1 MSSLLKRRVEDII
14 AAYDDVVKGVDEN
27 AAKEKGRAYGGI
39 VRARKGKL
47 QESITEE
54 IIKAAWE
61 NIGGSEPLLSV
72 NSKKIRIPIK
82 EDYVSRIENE
92 EVRNHILSNMPEYY
106 YLASVDKQV
115 FVDGNFVI
123 GIECK
128 AYTENAMMK
137 RILVDFTLLKTKFPD
152 ISCYLFQL
160 ESQLSGDYSG
170 NPGGSKL
177 GSKRTHTLM
186 SYFPEVDLQICT
198 LLEGERKV
206 DEPIHKPEFFKPL
219 TEAGV
224 REAIELLSDDLKQY
238 RR

>member
-1 MSSLLKRRVEDII
+1 MSSLLTSRIKDII
-14 AAYDDVVKGVDEN
+14 AAYDDVVKRVDEK
-27 AAKEKGRAYGGI
+27 ASKERGRAYGGI
-39 VRARKGKL
+39 IRARKGKL
-47 QESITEE
+47 QEGITEE

-61 NIGGSEPLLSV
+61 NIGGRESRLSV
-72 NSKKIRIPIK
+72 NSKKFKIPIK
-82 EDYVSRIENE
+82 EDYVLRIRNE
-92 EVRNHILSNMPEYY
+92 EARNYILSNMAEYY

-115 FVDGNFVI
+115 FIDGDFVI

-152 ISCYLFQL
+152 IGCYLFQL
-160 ESQLSGDYSG
+160 ESQLSGDYSSNLG
-170 NPGGSKL
+170 KNKL

-219 TEAGV
+219 TETNIKK
-224 REAIELLSDDLKQY
+224 AIDLLSDDLKQY
-238 RR
+238 C

>member
-1 MSSLLKRRVEDII
+1 MSSLLKRRIEDII
-14 AAYDDVVKGVDEN
+14 AAYDDVVKGVDER
-27 AAKEKGRAYGGI
+27 ASQEKGRAYGGI
-39 VRARKGKL
+39 IRARKGKL
-47 QESITEE
+47 QEAITEE

-61 NIGGSEPLLSV
+61 NIGGSESRLSV

-92 EVRNHILSNMPEYY
+92 EVRNHILSNMSEYY

-115 FVDGNFVI
+115 FINGDFVI
-123 GIECK
+123 GVECK

-160 ESQLSGDYSG
+160 ESQLSGDYSSNSG
-170 NPGGSKL
+170 KANL

-198 LLEGERKV
+198 LLRGERRV
-206 DEPIHKPEFFKPL
+206 NEPIHKPKFFKPL
-219 TEAGV
+219 TEASV
-224 REAIELLSDDLKQY
+224 RKAVEFLSDDLKRY
-238 RR
+238 C